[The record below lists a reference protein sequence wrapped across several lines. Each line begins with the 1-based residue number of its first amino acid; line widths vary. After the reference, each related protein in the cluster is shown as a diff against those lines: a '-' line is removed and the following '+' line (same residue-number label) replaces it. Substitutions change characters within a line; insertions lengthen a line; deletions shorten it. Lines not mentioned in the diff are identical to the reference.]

1 MDNLI
6 EKMKAAVAA
15 ISLSVHEASQNNPR
29 TAKVLKTLAVMGV
42 WAVAA
47 KFFWGLWSPAW
58 GPGDKAAYAAAVD
71 GISLGNYSPEAGA
84 EFNALCE
91 RVFGHSPVAHAV
103 QWFGMIGA
111 TAGAAVL
118 TNSVWSI
125 QVV

>member
-6 EKMKAAVAA
+6 EKMRAAVAA
-15 ISLSVHEASQNNPR
+15 ISLSVHAACEDYPR
-29 TAKVLKTLAVMGV
+29 TAKVLKTAAIMGI

-58 GPGDKAAYAAAVD
+58 GPGDKAAYAAAID
-71 GISLGNYSPEAGA
+71 GISLGNFSPEAG
-84 EFNALCE
+84 ESYNALCE

-118 TNSVWSI
+118 VNSIWSI